1 MTTTTQAA
9 VVESPG
15 APFTLQDVELDSP
28 RQGEI
33 LVRMQAAGICHTD
46 LTVAAGLIPFPLPG
60 VLGHE
65 GAGIVEEVGPGVTK
79 VKPGDHVV
87 LTFTSCGDCPSCRV
101 GHPAYCTTWIPTNL
115 IGGKRADGSSPIS
128 QNGKQLGGRF
138 FGQSSFA
145 RHSIAD
151 QRSVVKVPDDLP
163 FELLAPLA
171 CSVQT
176 GTGAVWNTLRPEPGT
191 SIAVIGTGAV
201 GLAAIM
207 GAALTPVSEII
218 AVGRN
223 PAQLELAA
231 KLGAT
236 HTVDTTQ
243 GDLATA
249 LREITGGAGVDHVV
263 EAVGNPDVLRAGIEA
278 LAPRGSVAV
287 VGAPP
292 YGVEVSIDV
301 HRLLPGRRI
310 LGVCEGDSDPDR
322 LIALLARLIRAGRL
336 SMEPLIKEY
345 PFADIQ
351 AAAEDF
357 RAGRN
362 IKTILRFESES
373 QA

>member
-1 MTTTTQAA
+1 MTTTQAA

-15 APFTLQDVELDSP
+15 APFILQDVELDEP
-28 RQGEI
+28 RRGEI
-33 LVRMQAAGICHTD
+33 LVRMEAAGICHTD

-65 GAGIVEEVGPGVTK
+65 GAGVVEEVGPDVTK
-79 VKPGDHVV
+79 VSPGDHVV
-87 LTFTSCGDCPSCRV
+87 LTFTSCGNCSSCRL
-101 GHPAYCTTWIPTNL
+101 GHPAYCTTWIPQNL
-115 IGGKRADGSSPIS
+115 IGGKRGDGTSPIS
-128 QNGKQLGGRF
+128 RDGKALGGRF
-138 FGQSSFA
+138 FGQSSFS
-145 RHSIAD
+145 RYSIAD
-151 QRSVVKVPDDLP
+151 QRSVVKIDHDLP

-176 GTGAVWNTLRPEPGT
+176 GAGAVWNTLRPEPGS
-191 SIAVIGTGAV
+191 SIAVVGTGAV

-218 AVGRN
+218 AVGRRQD
-223 PAQLELAA
+223 QLELAS

-243 GDLATA
+243 ADLAES
-249 LREITGGAGVDHVV
+249 LREITGGAGVDYVV
-263 EAVGNPDVLRAGIEA
+263 EAVGSPEVLRAGIEA
-278 LAPRGSVAV
+278 LAPRGAIAV

-292 YGVEVSIDV
+292 YGVEVSVDV

-322 LIALLARLIRAGRL
+322 LIPLLARLVRSGRL
-336 SMEPLIKEY
+336 LIQPLIKEY

-351 AAAEDF
+351 SAVHDF
-357 RAGRN
+357 KSGQN
-362 IKTILRFESES
+362 IKTILRFDT
-373 QA
+373 

>member
-1 MTTTTQAA
+1 MTTTQAA

-15 APFTLQDVELDSP
+15 AAFTLRDVELDAP

-33 LVRMQAAGICHTD
+33 LVRMKAAGICHTD
-46 LTVAAGLIPFPLPG
+46 LTVAAGHIPFPLPG

-65 GAGIVEEVGPGVTK
+65 GAGVVEETGPGVTK

-87 LTFTSCGDCPSCRV
+87 LTFTSCGSCASCRI
-101 GHPAYCTTWIPTNL
+101 GHPAYCTTWIPQNL

-128 QNGKQLGGRF
+128 RGGVALGGRF

-145 RHSIAD
+145 RHSVAD
-151 QRSVVKVPDDLP
+151 ERSVVKVDPDLP

-201 GLAAIM
+201 GLAAVM
-207 GAALTPVSEII
+207 GAALTPVSQII
-218 AVGRN
+218 AVGRQA
-223 PAQLELAA
+223 AQLELAA
-231 KLGAT
+231 KIGAT
-236 HTVDTTQ
+236 HTVDST
-243 GDLATA
+243 GLDLAA
-249 LREITGGAGVDHVV
+249 ELRKITGGAGVDYVV

-278 LAPRGSVAV
+278 LAPRGAVAV

-292 YGVEVSIDV
+292 YGVEVSVDV

-322 LIALLARLIRAGRL
+322 LIPLLARLIRGGRL
-336 SMEPLIKEY
+336 PVQPLIREY
-345 PFADIQ
+345 DFADIQ
-351 AAAEDF
+351 AAADDF
-357 RAGRN
+357 RSGKN
-362 IKTILRFESES
+362 IKTILRFD
-373 QA
+373 A